1 MMANGAFKPLWTF
14 GLLSTNKGVVW
25 FLFLVFFLLMVNV
38 HFAKG
43 DECKRLAMV
52 EMGHGDQIY
61 EGHCYWKRD
70 PSTPRES

>member
-1 MMANGAFKPLWTF
+1 
-14 GLLSTNKGVVW
+14 
-25 FLFLVFFLLMVNV
+25 MVNV